1 MSGLSNSPLPPR
13 RAKRHPVLC
22 EFLISRRYLF
32 AHKSQNAINVI
43 SAISALGV
51 LVATAA
57 IVIVL
62 SVFNGLNGLVSGL
75 FGNFDPDVKIEAAE
89 GKSFAVDSA
98 LVSTLNSDPYVA
110 AWAEVV
116 QDNALVRYGKRQVP
130 ATVMGVAGNYNSVT
144 CIDSI
149 IVEGAFRPGE
159 CLIGAV
165 LADQLGVSSSAF
177 VPSVVFYAPK
187 RYGKINI
194 ANPQNSFSERV
205 EKVGG
210 TFMVQQVD
218 YDGSYILADL
228 DLARDLLG
236 YADDEV
242 TSISLRLAEGVSSS
256 AAVETLTEKLGESL
270 VVKDKWMQHESF
282 FKMMEVEKL
291 MAFSILLF
299 IALIAAF
306 NIIGSMSML
315 IFEKK
320 DSVDT
325 LRAMGADR
333 SFVTRIFLF
342 EGWMLSVGG
351 ALLGLVVGI
360 LMVLAQEHWG
370 IVGFGGDE
378 TYIIDAYPVELRWL
392 DVAVVFVAVILI
404 AGLSAWYPVR
414 AIVGRYFKG

>member
-1 MSGLSNSPLPPR
+1 M
-13 RAKRHPVLC
+13 LC
-22 EFLISRRYLF
+22 ELLISRRYLF

-62 SVFNGLNGLVSGL
+62 SVFNGLNGLVSHL

-89 GKSFAVDSA
+89 GKSFALDSA
-98 LVSTLNSDPYVA
+98 IVSVLNSDPSVA

-144 CIDSI
+144 SIDSI

-218 YDGSYILADL
+218 YDANYILADL
-228 DLARDLLG
+228 ILARDLLG

-242 TSISLRLAEGVSSS
+242 TSISLRLADGASPSS
-256 AAVETLTEKLGESL
+256 AVKSLSAKLGDAL

-291 MAFSILLF
+291 MAFAILLF

-315 IFEKK
+315 IFEKQ
-320 DSVDT
+320 DSVET

-333 SFVTRIFLF
+333 SFITRIFLF

-351 ALLGLVVGI
+351 ALLGLVAGV
-360 LMVLAQEHWG
+360 LMVLAQERWG

-378 TYIIDAYPVELRWL
+378 SYIIDAYPVQLNWL
-392 DVAVVFVAVILI
+392 DVALVFVAVTLI

>member
-1 MSGLSNSPLPPR
+1 M
-13 RAKRHPVLC
+13 LC
-22 EFLISRRYLF
+22 ELLISRRYLF

-62 SVFNGLNGLVSGL
+62 SVFNGLNGLVSHL

-89 GKSFAVDSA
+89 GKSFALDSA
-98 LVSTLNSDPYVA
+98 IVTALNSDPYVA

-144 CIDSI
+144 SIDSI

-218 YDGSYILADL
+218 YDANYILADL
-228 DLARDLLG
+228 TLARDLLG

-242 TSISLRLAEGVSSS
+242 TSISLRLADGATPSS
-256 AAVETLTEKLGESL
+256 AVKSLSAKLGDDL

-291 MAFSILLF
+291 MAFAILLF

-315 IFEKK
+315 IFEKQ
-320 DSVDT
+320 DSIET

-333 SFVTRIFLF
+333 SFITRIFLF

-351 ALLGLVVGI
+351 ALLGLLTGI
-360 LMVLAQEHWG
+360 LMVLAQERWG

-378 TYIIDAYPVELRWL
+378 SYIIDAYPVQLNWL
-392 DVAVVFVAVILI
+392 DVALVFVAVTLI

>member
-1 MSGLSNSPLPPR
+1 
-13 RAKRHPVLC
+13 
-22 EFLISRRYLF
+22 
-32 AHKSQNAINVI
+32 
-43 SAISALGV
+43 
-51 LVATAA
+51 
-57 IVIVL
+57 
-62 SVFNGLNGLVSGL
+62 
-75 FGNFDPDVKIEAAE
+75 
-89 GKSFAVDSA
+89 
-98 LVSTLNSDPYVA
+98 
-110 AWAEVV
+110 
-116 QDNALVRYGKRQVP
+116 
-130 ATVMGVAGNYNSVT
+130 
-144 CIDSI
+144 
-149 IVEGAFRPGE
+149 
-159 CLIGAV
+159 
-165 LADQLGVSSSAF
+165 
-177 VPSVVFYAPK
+177 
-187 RYGKINI
+187 
-194 ANPQNSFSERV
+194 
-205 EKVGG
+205 
-210 TFMVQQVD
+210 
-218 YDGSYILADL
+218 
-228 DLARDLLG
+228 
-236 YADDEV
+236 
-242 TSISLRLAEGVSSS
+242 
-256 AAVETLTEKLGESL
+256 
-270 VVKDKWMQHESF
+270 MQHESF

-333 SFVTRIFLF
+333 SFITRIFLF

>member
-1 MSGLSNSPLPPR
+1 M
-13 RAKRHPVLC
+13 LC
-22 EFLISRRYLF
+22 ELLISRRYLF

-62 SVFNGLNGLVSGL
+62 SVFNGLNGLVSHL

-89 GKSFAVDSA
+89 GKSFALDSA
-98 LVSTLNSDPYVA
+98 IVTALNSDPYVA

-144 CIDSI
+144 SIDSI

-218 YDGSYILADL
+218 YDANYILADL
-228 DLARDLLG
+228 TLARDLLG

-242 TSISLRLAEGVSSS
+242 TSISLRLADGATPSS
-256 AAVETLTEKLGESL
+256 AVKSLSAKLGDEL

-291 MAFSILLF
+291 MAFAILLF

-315 IFEKK
+315 IFEKQ
-320 DSVDT
+320 DSVET

-333 SFVTRIFLF
+333 SFITRIFLF

-351 ALLGLVVGI
+351 ALLGLLTGI
-360 LMVLAQEHWG
+360 LMVLAQERWG

-378 TYIIDAYPVELRWL
+378 SYIIDAYPVQLNWL
-392 DVAVVFVAVILI
+392 DVALVFVAVTLI

>member
-1 MSGLSNSPLPPR
+1 M
-13 RAKRHPVLC
+13 LC
-22 EFLISRRYLF
+22 ELLISRRYLF

-62 SVFNGLNGLVSGL
+62 SVFNGLNGLVSHL

-89 GKSFAVDSA
+89 GKSFALDSA
-98 LVSTLNSDPYVA
+98 IVTALNSDPYVA

-144 CIDSI
+144 SIDSI

-218 YDGSYILADL
+218 YDANYILADL
-228 DLARDLLG
+228 TLARDLLG

-242 TSISLRLAEGVSSS
+242 TSISLRLTDGATPSS
-256 AAVETLTEKLGESL
+256 AVKSLSAKLGDDL

-291 MAFSILLF
+291 MAFAILLF

-315 IFEKK
+315 IFEKQ
-320 DSVDT
+320 DSVET

-333 SFVTRIFLF
+333 SFITRIFLF

-351 ALLGLVVGI
+351 ALLGLLTGI
-360 LMVLAQEHWG
+360 LMVLAQERWG

-378 TYIIDAYPVELRWL
+378 SYIIDAYPVQLNWL
-392 DVAVVFVAVILI
+392 DVALVFVAVTLI

>member
-1 MSGLSNSPLPPR
+1 M
-13 RAKRHPVLC
+13 LC

-62 SVFNGLNGLVSGL
+62 SVFNGLNGLVSDL

-89 GKSFAVDSA
+89 GKSFALDSA
-98 LVSTLNSDPYVA
+98 IVAALDSDPSVA

-144 CIDSI
+144 SIDSI

-218 YDGSYILADL
+218 YDANFILADL
-228 DLARDLLG
+228 ALARDLLG

-242 TSISLRLAEGVSSS
+242 TSVSVCLADGVSPSV
-256 AAVETLTEKLGESL
+256 AVKSLSEKLGDVL

-315 IFEKK
+315 IFEKQ
-320 DSVDT
+320 DSVET

-333 SFVTRIFLF
+333 SFITRIFLF

-351 ALLGLVVGI
+351 ALLGLVAGI
-360 LMVLAQEHWG
+360 LMVLAQERWG

-378 TYIIDAYPVELRWL
+378 SYIIDAYPVELNWL
-392 DVAVVFVAVILI
+392 DVALVFVAVTLI

>member
-1 MSGLSNSPLPPR
+1 M
-13 RAKRHPVLC
+13 LC
-22 EFLISRRYLF
+22 ELLISRRYLF

-62 SVFNGLNGLVSGL
+62 SVFNGLNGLVSHL

-89 GKSFAVDSA
+89 GKSFALDSA
-98 LVSTLNSDPYVA
+98 IVSALNSDPSVA

-144 CIDSI
+144 SIDSI

-218 YDGSYILADL
+218 YDANYILADL
-228 DLARDLLG
+228 TLARDLLG

-242 TSISLRLAEGVSSS
+242 TSVSIRLADGASPS
-256 AAVETLTEKLGESL
+256 AAVKSLSAKLGDDL

-291 MAFSILLF
+291 MAFAILLF

-315 IFEKK
+315 IFEKQ
-320 DSVDT
+320 DSVET

-333 SFVTRIFLF
+333 SFITRIFLF

-351 ALLGLVVGI
+351 ALLGLIAGI
-360 LMVLAQEHWG
+360 LMVLAQERWG

-378 TYIIDAYPVELRWL
+378 SYIIDAYPVELNWL
-392 DVAVVFVAVILI
+392 DVALVFVAVTLI

>member
-1 MSGLSNSPLPPR
+1 M
-13 RAKRHPVLC
+13 LC
-22 EFLISRRYLF
+22 ELLISRRYLF

-62 SVFNGLNGLVSGL
+62 SVFNGLNGLVSHL

-89 GKSFAVDSA
+89 GKSFALDSA
-98 LVSTLNSDPYVA
+98 IVSALNSDPSVA

-144 CIDSI
+144 SIDSI

-159 CLIGAV
+159 CLVGAV

-218 YDGSYILADL
+218 YDANYILADL
-228 DLARDLLG
+228 TLARDLLG

-242 TSISLRLAEGVSSS
+242 TSVSIRLADGASPS
-256 AAVETLTEKLGESL
+256 AAVKSLSAKLGDDL

-291 MAFSILLF
+291 MAFAILLF

-315 IFEKK
+315 IFEKQ
-320 DSVDT
+320 DSVET

-333 SFVTRIFLF
+333 SFITRIFLF

-351 ALLGLVVGI
+351 ALLGLIAGI
-360 LMVLAQEHWG
+360 LMVLAQERWG

-378 TYIIDAYPVELRWL
+378 SYIIDAYPVELNWL
-392 DVAVVFVAVILI
+392 DVALVFVAVTLI

>member
-1 MSGLSNSPLPPR
+1 M
-13 RAKRHPVLC
+13 LC
-22 EFLISRRYLF
+22 ELLISRRYLF

-62 SVFNGLNGLVSGL
+62 SVFNGLNGLVSHL

-89 GKSFAVDSA
+89 GKSFSLDSA
-98 LVSTLNSDPYVA
+98 IVTALNSDPYVA

-144 CIDSI
+144 SIDSI

-218 YDGSYILADL
+218 YDANYILADL
-228 DLARDLLG
+228 TLARDLLG

-242 TSISLRLAEGVSSS
+242 TSISLRLADGATPSS
-256 AAVETLTEKLGESL
+256 AVKSLSAKLGDDL

-291 MAFSILLF
+291 MAFAILLF

-315 IFEKK
+315 IFEKQ
-320 DSVDT
+320 DSVET

-333 SFVTRIFLF
+333 SFITRIFLF

-351 ALLGLVVGI
+351 ALLGLLTGI
-360 LMVLAQEHWG
+360 LMVLAQERWG

-378 TYIIDAYPVELRWL
+378 SYIIDAYPVQLNWL
-392 DVAVVFVAVILI
+392 DVALVFVAVTLI

>member
-1 MSGLSNSPLPPR
+1 M
-13 RAKRHPVLC
+13 LC
-22 EFLISRRYLF
+22 ELLISRRYLF

-62 SVFNGLNGLVSGL
+62 SVFNGLNGLVSHL

-89 GKSFAVDSA
+89 GKSFALDSA
-98 LVSTLNSDPYVA
+98 IVTALNSDPYVA

-144 CIDSI
+144 SIDSI

-218 YDGSYILADL
+218 YDANYILADL
-228 DLARDLLG
+228 TLARDLLG

-242 TSISLRLAEGVSSS
+242 TSISLRLADGATPSS
-256 AAVETLTEKLGESL
+256 AVKSLSAKLGDDL

-291 MAFSILLF
+291 MAFAILLF

-315 IFEKK
+315 IFEKQ
-320 DSVDT
+320 DSVET

-333 SFVTRIFLF
+333 SFITRIFLF

-351 ALLGLVVGI
+351 ALLGLLTGI
-360 LMVLAQEHWG
+360 LMVLAQERWG

-378 TYIIDAYPVELRWL
+378 SYIIDAYPVELNWL
-392 DVAVVFVAVILI
+392 DVALVFVAVTLI

>member
-1 MSGLSNSPLPPR
+1 M
-13 RAKRHPVLC
+13 LC
-22 EFLISRRYLF
+22 ELLISRRYLF

-62 SVFNGLNGLVSGL
+62 SVFNGLNGLVSHL

-89 GKSFAVDSA
+89 GKSFALDSA
-98 LVSTLNSDPYVA
+98 IVSVLNSDPSVA

-144 CIDSI
+144 SIDSI

-159 CLIGAV
+159 CLVGAV

-218 YDGSYILADL
+218 YDANYILADL
-228 DLARDLLG
+228 TLARDLLG

-242 TSISLRLAEGVSSS
+242 TSVSLRLADGTSPS
-256 AAVETLTEKLGESL
+256 AAVKSLSAKLGDDL

-291 MAFSILLF
+291 MAFAILLF

-315 IFEKK
+315 IFEKQ
-320 DSVDT
+320 DSVET

-333 SFVTRIFLF
+333 SFITRIFLF

-351 ALLGLVVGI
+351 ALLGLIVGI
-360 LMVLAQEHWG
+360 LMVLAQERWG

-378 TYIIDAYPVELRWL
+378 SYIIDAYPVELNWL
-392 DVAVVFVAVILI
+392 DVALVFVAVTLI

>member
-1 MSGLSNSPLPPR
+1 M
-13 RAKRHPVLC
+13 LC
-22 EFLISRRYLF
+22 ELLISRRYLF

-62 SVFNGLNGLVSGL
+62 SVFNGLNGLVSHL

-89 GKSFAVDSA
+89 GKSFALDPAIVSA
-98 LVSTLNSDPYVA
+98 LNSDPSVA

-144 CIDSI
+144 SIDSI

-218 YDGSYILADL
+218 YDASYILADL
-228 DLARDLLG
+228 TLARDLLG

-256 AAVETLTEKLGESL
+256 AAVKSLSAKLGDDL

-291 MAFSILLF
+291 MAFAILLF

-315 IFEKK
+315 IFEKQ
-320 DSVDT
+320 DSVET

-333 SFVTRIFLF
+333 SFITRIFLF

-351 ALLGLVVGI
+351 ALLGLVAGI
-360 LMVLAQEHWG
+360 LMVLAQERWG

-378 TYIIDAYPVELRWL
+378 SYIIDAYPVELNWL
-392 DVAVVFVAVILI
+392 DVALVFVAVTLI

>member
-1 MSGLSNSPLPPR
+1 M
-13 RAKRHPVLC
+13 LC
-22 EFLISRRYLF
+22 ELLISRRYLF

-62 SVFNGLNGLVSGL
+62 SVFNGLNGLVSHL

-89 GKSFAVDSA
+89 GKSFALDSA
-98 LVSTLNSDPYVA
+98 IVTALNSDPYVA

-144 CIDSI
+144 SIDSI

-218 YDGSYILADL
+218 YDANYILADL
-228 DLARDLLG
+228 TLARDLLG

-242 TSISLRLAEGVSSS
+242 TSISLRLADGATPSS
-256 AAVETLTEKLGESL
+256 AVKSLSAKLGDDL

-291 MAFSILLF
+291 MAFAILLF

-315 IFEKK
+315 IFEKQ
-320 DSVDT
+320 DSVET

-333 SFVTRIFLF
+333 SFITRIFLF

-351 ALLGLVVGI
+351 ALLGLLTGI
-360 LMVLAQEHWG
+360 LMVLAQERWG

-378 TYIIDAYPVELRWL
+378 SYIIDAYPVQLNWL
-392 DVAVVFVAVILI
+392 DVALVFVAVTLI

>member
-1 MSGLSNSPLPPR
+1 M
-13 RAKRHPVLC
+13 LC
-22 EFLISRRYLF
+22 ELLISRRYLF

-62 SVFNGLNGLVSGL
+62 SVFNGLNGLVSHL

-89 GKSFAVDSA
+89 GKSFALDSA
-98 LVSTLNSDPYVA
+98 IVTALNSDPYVA
-110 AWAEVV
+110 AWADVV

-144 CIDSI
+144 SIDSI

-218 YDGSYILADL
+218 YDANYILADL
-228 DLARDLLG
+228 TLARDLLG

-242 TSISLRLAEGVSSS
+242 TSISLRLADGATPSS
-256 AAVETLTEKLGESL
+256 AVKSLSAKLGDDL

-291 MAFSILLF
+291 MAFAILLF

-315 IFEKK
+315 IFEKQ
-320 DSVDT
+320 DSVET

-333 SFVTRIFLF
+333 SFITRIFLF

-351 ALLGLVVGI
+351 ALLGLLTGI
-360 LMVLAQEHWG
+360 LMVLAQERWG

-378 TYIIDAYPVELRWL
+378 SYIIDAYPVQLNWL
-392 DVAVVFVAVILI
+392 DVALVFVAVTLI

>member
-1 MSGLSNSPLPPR
+1 M
-13 RAKRHPVLC
+13 LC
-22 EFLISRRYLF
+22 ELLVSRRYLF

-62 SVFNGLNGLVSGL
+62 SVFNGLNGLVSHL

-89 GKSFAVDSA
+89 GKSFALDSA
-98 LVSTLNSDPYVA
+98 IVSTLNSDPSVD

-130 ATVMGVAGNYNSVT
+130 ATVMGVACNYNSVT
-144 CIDSI
+144 SIDSI

-218 YDGSYILADL
+218 YDASYILADL
-228 DLARDLLG
+228 TLARDLLG

-242 TSISLRLAEGVSSS
+242 TSISLRLAEGVSPS
-256 AAVETLTEKLGESL
+256 AAVKSLSAKLGDDL

-291 MAFSILLF
+291 MAFAILLF

-315 IFEKK
+315 IFEKQ
-320 DSVDT
+320 DSVET

-333 SFVTRIFLF
+333 SFITRIFLF

-351 ALLGLVVGI
+351 ALLGLVAGI
-360 LMVLAQEHWG
+360 LMVLAQERWG

-378 TYIIDAYPVELRWL
+378 SYIIDAYPVELNWL
-392 DVAVVFVAVILI
+392 DVALVFVAVTLI